1 MVKLIFSAVKEFI
14 FLRLYLQESKFRY
27 MFKKLGPGVLVA
39 AAFIGPGTVT
49 ACTLAGVGFGFSLL
63 WAMLLSIIATFVL
76 QEMSARLG
84 VVTQKGLADVIKQEL
99 NITWI
104 RNSVI
109 GLIFSAIIV
118 GNASYEAGNIGG
130 ATLGMEALF
139 GLSYSAFY
147 PVILG
152 VLAFLLLYFGNY
164 KSLEKVF
171 IFLVLIMS
179 LSFLATAILT
189 KPNVWE
195 LVKGL
200 MVPTI
205 PENGILTIIA
215 LVGTTV
221 VPYNLFLHAAL
232 VSEKWKSKSD
242 LKLVK
247 RDTLVSIVLGGL
259 VSVSILISA
268 AAIKTTE
275 IQNVMDMA
283 KALEP
288 LYGSA
293 ALYFM
298 GVGLFAAG
306 ITSAITAPLAAAY
319 VANSCFGWKAAFND
333 VKFRC
338 VWMLILILGVVFLS
352 FGIKPIEIIK
362 FAQITNGLLLPIIAV
377 FLLWV
382 VNRSSVMGMYKNN
395 MFQNGIGVIIILLS
409 IVLGAKSI
417 FSVIGLM

>member
-1 MVKLIFSAVKEFI
+1 
-14 FLRLYLQESKFRY
+14 

-49 ACTLAGVGFGFSLL
+49 ACTLAGVDFGFSLL
-63 WAMLLSIIATFVL
+63 WAMVLSIFATYVL

-84 VVTQKGLADVIKQEL
+84 IVTQKGLADVIKQEL
-99 NITWI
+99 HTTWV

-109 GLIFSAIIV
+109 GLILCAIII

-130 ATLGMEALF
+130 ATLGMQALF
-139 GLSYSAFY
+139 GISYSNWY
-147 PVILG
+147 PYILG
-152 VLAFLLLYFGNY
+152 SLAFILLYFGSY
-164 KSLEKVF
+164 KTLEKVF

-179 LSFLATAILT
+179 LSFLATALLT
-189 KPNVWE
+189 GPNIAQ
-195 LVKGL
+195 LLKGL
-200 MVPTI
+200 FIPSI
-205 PENGILTIIA
+205 PEKGILTIIA

-232 VSEKWKSKSD
+232 VSEKWKLKSD
-242 LKLVK
+242 LNLAK
-247 RDTLVSIVLGGL
+247 RDTLISIFLGGL
-259 VSVSILISA
+259 VSISIMISA
-268 AAIKTTE
+268 AAITTTE
-275 IQNVMDMA
+275 VNSVMDMA

-298 GVGLFAAG
+298 GIGLFAAG

-319 VANSCFGWKAAFND
+319 VANSCFGWKAKLND
-333 VKFRC
+333 TRFRL
-338 VWMLILILGVVFLS
+338 VWMIILILGVFFLS
-352 FGIKPIEIIK
+352 FGIKPIQVIK

-382 VNRSSVMGMYKNN
+382 VNRAGVMGSYKNN
-395 MFQNGIGVIIILLS
+395 LVQNCIGIFIIILS
-409 IVLGAKSI
+409 VILGVKSI
-417 FSVIGLM
+417 LSVIGLL

>member
-1 MVKLIFSAVKEFI
+1 
-14 FLRLYLQESKFRY
+14 

-49 ACTLAGVGFGFSLL
+49 ACTLAGVNFGYSLL
-63 WAMLLSIIATFVL
+63 WAMLLSIIATYVL

-84 VVTQKGLADVIKQEL
+84 IITQKGLADVIKQEL
-99 NITWI
+99 SNPLI

-109 GLIFSAIIV
+109 TLIFSAIII

-139 GLSYSAFY
+139 GLSYNNLY
-147 PVILG
+147 PAILG
-152 VLAFLLLYFGNY
+152 LAAFSLLFFGNY

-179 LSFLATAILT
+179 LSFVMTAVLT
-189 KPNVWE
+189 QPNLWE

-200 MVPTI
+200 FLPSI
-205 PENGILTIIA
+205 PEDGILTIIA

-232 VSEKWKSKSD
+232 VSEKWKSEKD
-242 LKLVK
+242 LKLAK
-247 RDTLVSIVLGGL
+247 RDTLVSIILGGL
-259 VSVSILISA
+259 VSISIIISA
-268 AAIKTTE
+268 AAIKSTE
-275 IQNVMDMA
+275 VNNVLDMA

-298 GVGLFAAG
+298 GIGLLSAG

-319 VANSCFGWKAAFND
+319 VANSCFGWKAEFKDA
-333 VKFRC
+333 KFRFI
-338 VWMLILILGVVFLS
+338 WILILVLGVVFLS
-352 FGIKPIEIIK
+352 FGINPIEIIK
-362 FAQITNGLLLPIIAV
+362 FAQITNGLLLPIIAI

-382 VNRSSVMGMYKNN
+382 VNRVGVMGKYKNTLV
-395 MFQNGIGVIIILLS
+395 QNCIGLAIILLS
-409 IVLGAKSI
+409 ILLGAKSI
-417 FSVIGLM
+417 LTVLGLF

>member
-1 MVKLIFSAVKEFI
+1 
-14 FLRLYLQESKFRY
+14 

-49 ACTLAGVGFGFSLL
+49 ACTLAGVNFGFSLL
-63 WAMLLSIIATFVL
+63 WAMLLSIIATYVL

-84 VVTQKGLADVIKQEL
+84 IITQKGLADVIKQEL
-99 NITWI
+99 NNGWI

-109 GLIFSAIIV
+109 GLIFSAIII

-139 GLSYSAFY
+139 GLAYSKLYPSIIGVIAF
-147 PVILG
+147 V
-152 VLAFLLLYFGNY
+152 LLYFGNY
-164 KSLEKVF
+164 KALEKVF

-179 LSFLATAILT
+179 LSFIATAVLT

-195 LVKGL
+195 LIKGL
-200 MVPTI
+200 FVPSI
-205 PENGILTIIA
+205 PEGGILTIIA

-242 LKLVK
+242 LKLAK
-247 RDTLVSIVLGGL
+247 RDTLVSIILGGL
-259 VSVSILISA
+259 VSISILISA
-268 AAIKTTE
+268 AAIKTSE
-275 IQNVMDMA
+275 VNNVMDMA

-298 GVGLFAAG
+298 GIGLFAAG

-319 VANSCFGWKAAFND
+319 VANSCFGWKAEFKDA
-333 VKFRC
+333 KFRFI
-338 VWMLILILGVVFLS
+338 WILILVLGVVFLS

-362 FAQITNGLLLPIIAV
+362 FAQITNGLLLPVIAI

-382 VNRSSVMGMYKNN
+382 VNRVGVMGKYKNT
-395 MFQNGIGVIIILLS
+395 MMQNCIGLVIILLS
-409 IVLGAKSI
+409 VLLGAKSI
-417 FSVIGLM
+417 LTVIGLL